1 MTRPPGYGAQLG
13 DTLMKGSA
21 ARGEAV
27 GAELDARAKALGDI
41 LGNIKGIAEV
51 GGGAIAPDLLIDR
64 FAGGETP
71 IFGNEY
77 AGMADRL
84 RLAGM
89 AKAASGGGGGGGG
102 GSGSG
107 GADGLKPGEMLLRDP
122 NGIVTVAKTSEMD
135 ETFRAQLLNG
145 SSGFE
150 VVQMGPV
157 YTGPIA
163 GAAPMTVSPEE
174 QAWLDRVNGGG

>member
-21 ARGEAV
+21 ARGDAV
-27 GAELDARAKALGDI
+27 AAELDARAKALGDI

-51 GGGAIAPDLLIDR
+51 GGGAITPDLLIDR

-84 RLAGM
+84 RLATM
-89 AKAASGGGGGGGG
+89 ARAASGGGGGGGG
-102 GSGSG
+102 GGSAG
-107 GADGLKPGEMLLRDP
+107 GADSLKPGEMLLRDP

-145 SSGFE
+145 TSGYE
-150 VVQMGPV
+150 VVQMGPQ

-163 GAAPMTVSPEE
+163 GAPGLSSEAEE
-174 QAWLDRVNGGG
+174 FLRGG

>member
-13 DTLMKGSA
+13 DTLMAGSA

-27 GAELDARAKALGDI
+27 AAELDARAKALGSI

-51 GGGAIAPDLLIDR
+51 GGGMVAPDRLIDQ
-64 FAGGETP
+64 FAGGDVP
-71 IFGNEY
+71 VFGGDY
-77 AGMADRL
+77 AAMADRL

-89 AKAASGGGGGGGG
+89 ARAASGGGGGG
-102 GSGSG
+102 GSG

-122 NGIVTVAKTSEMD
+122 NGIVTVAKISEMD
-135 ETFRAQLLNG
+135 ETFRAQVLNG
-145 SSGFE
+145 TSGYE

-163 GAAPMTVSPEE
+163 GATPDALDPREE
-174 QAWLDRVNGGG
+174 EWLNKLNGG